1 MLLSCRGPQEVHDER
16 RRGGRRGYSMGALS
30 DARQVNP
37 HGFSPELVVLT
48 LYDEDEEDEGIL

>member
-1 MLLSCRGPQEVHDER
+1 
-16 RRGGRRGYSMGALS
+16 MGALS

-37 HGFSPELVVLT
+37 HVFSPELVVRT